1 MEVFEV
7 DYEIVIGLEVH
18 AELSTK
24 TKLLCGC
31 AAEFVKESNTQ
42 VCQDC
47 LAMPGT
53 LPRLN
58 KKAVEYAIKAGLA
71 LNCDI
76 AKNSRMDR
84 KHYFYPD
91 SPKAYQTT
99 QQFKA
104 LSKDGYLD
112 IDTEDGVRRIGI
124 TQIHLEE
131 DAGKLIH
138 DQYESESLVDYN
150 RAGVPLIEIVSE
162 PDIRS
167 PEEGRI
173 FLESIKS
180 ILEYIEV
187 SDCKMEEGSLRCD
200 VNVSVRPKGQKEF
213 GVRSEMKNLNSFRAA
228 YRAMEYESKRH
239 IKILEQG
246 GEIVRETRRWDDAM
260 GKSFP
265 MRTKEEANDY
275 RYFPDPDVVPM
286 YIDREMVARLRDEM
300 PELPSERR
308 ERYIK
313 DYELPE
319 YDAGVLTSSR
329 ELAEYFEKCIQL
341 YENPKNISN
350 WVMGDILRIT
360 KDKGIEHAD
369 IPIAPKQLIELL
381 ELVDEGTISGSIG
394 KKVLEEM
401 FTTGKDANKIVE
413 EKGLKQI
420 SDEGELVDII
430 KGVLDDNPQS
440 VEDYL
445 SGKKKAMGYLVGQTM
460 RATKGKANPQMVNK
474 ILKKELDSLK

>member
-1 MEVFEV
+1 M
-7 DYEIVIGLEVH
+7 DYEIVIGLEIH
-18 AELSTK
+18 AELSTN

-31 AAEFVKESNTQ
+31 SAEFTQEPNIQ

-58 KKAVEYAIKAGLA
+58 KRAVEYAIRAGIA

-76 AKNSRMDR
+76 SEYSRMDR

-91 SPKAYQTT
+91 STKAYQTT
-99 QQFKA
+99 QQFMA
-104 LSKDGYLD
+104 LSKNGYLD
-112 IDTEDGVRRIGI
+112 IDTDDGIKRIGI

-150 RAGVPLIEIVSE
+150 RSGVPLIEIVSE

-173 FLESIKS
+173 FLETVKS
-180 ILEYIEV
+180 ILEYIDV
-187 SDCKMEEGSLRCD
+187 SDCKMQEGSLRCD
-200 VNVSVRPKGQKEF
+200 VNVSVRPKGQKEL
-213 GVRSEMKNLNSFRAA
+213 GIRSEMKNLNSFRAA
-228 YRAMEYESKRH
+228 YRAMVYESKRH
-239 IKILEQG
+239 IDMIER
-246 GEIVRETRRWDDAM
+246 GEPIIRETRRWDDAM

-275 RYFPDPDVVPM
+275 RYFPDPEVVPM
-286 YIDREMVARLRDEM
+286 YIDREMVLRLKEEM
-300 PELPSERR
+300 PELPKEKIQ
-308 ERYIK
+308 RYIR
-313 DYELPE
+313 DYGLPE
-319 YDAGVLTSSR
+319 YDAGVLTSTKD
-329 ELAEYFEKCIQL
+329 LAEYFEKCIDL
-341 YENPKNISN
+341 YDNPKNISN
-350 WVMGDILRIT
+350 WVMGDILRIVN
-360 KDKGIEHAD
+360 DRAIEHSD
-369 IPIAPKQLIELL
+369 IPVTPERLIELL
-381 ELVDEGTISGSIG
+381 NMVDDGVISGSIG

-401 FTTGKDANKIVE
+401 FDSEKDANQIVE

-420 SDEGELVDII
+420 SDEGELVNII
-430 KGVLDDNPQS
+430 KKVLDDNPQS

-445 SGKKKAMGYLVGQTM
+445 AGKKKAMGYLIGQTM
-460 RATKGKANPQMVNK
+460 RATRGKANPQMVNS
-474 ILKKELDSLK
+474 ILNKELGSRSNK

>member
-1 MEVFEV
+1 M
-7 DYEIVIGLEVH
+7 DYEIVIGLEIH
-18 AELSTK
+18 AELSTN

-31 AAEFVKESNTQ
+31 AAEFVKEPNTK

-58 KKAVEYAIKAGLA
+58 KKAVEYTIKAGLA

-76 AKNSRMDR
+76 AQDSRMDR

-91 SPKAYQTT
+91 SAKAYQTT
-99 QQFKA
+99 QQFMA
-104 LSKDGYLD
+104 LCKNGHLD
-112 IDTEDGVRRIGI
+112 IDTEDGARRIGI

-138 DQYESESLVDYN
+138 DQFESESLVDYN
-150 RAGVPLIEIVSE
+150 RSGVPLIEIVSE

-173 FLESIKS
+173 FLEAIKS
-180 ILEYIEV
+180 ILEYIDV

-200 VNVSVRPKGQKEF
+200 VNVSVRPKGQEEY
-213 GVRSEMKNLNSFRAA
+213 GIRSEMKNLNSFRAA

-239 IKILEQG
+239 IRALKA
-246 GEIVRETRRWDDAM
+246 GEEIARETRRWDDAL
-260 GKSFP
+260 GKSFT
-265 MRTKEEANDY
+265 MRTKEDANDY

-286 YIDREMVARLRDEM
+286 YIEREMVDKLRSEM

-308 ERYIK
+308 ARYIR
-313 DYELPE
+313 DYQLPE

-329 ELAEYFEKCIQL
+329 ELAGYFEKCIEL
-341 YENPKNISN
+341 YDNPKNISN

-360 KDKGIEHAD
+360 KDRDIEHGD
-369 IPIAPKQLIELL
+369 IPVAPRDLVDLL
-381 ELVDEGTISGSIG
+381 KLVDEETISGSIG
-394 KKVLEEM
+394 KKVLEDM
-401 FTTGKDANKIVE
+401 FTTGKDPNTIVE
-413 EKGLKQI
+413 EKGLRQI
-420 SDEGELVDII
+420 SDADELVDIVRGI
-430 KGVLDDNPQS
+430 LDDNPQS
-440 VEDYL
+440 VKDYL
-445 SGKKKAMGYLVGQTM
+445 DGKKKAMGYLVGQTM
-460 RATKGKANPQMVNK
+460 RATKGKANPQMVNS
-474 ILKKELDSLK
+474 ILKEELDSRG